1 MRNRAFLKVVLLGLL
16 TFAFVPG
23 LAGAASQGQDL
34 TGMLSSS
41 AAERA
46 VAVSGPLISVS
57 PASHDFG
64 RVNSGSGSGN
74 FDFTI
79 SNVGDATLTISSL
92 GHSGSNFTANA
103 ASLSIPAGGSTLLH
117 TSYSAVG
124 SGAQSDNVTINSNA
138 NNGSFVVL
146 LHGIANTAPVFSPA
160 LAADYSA
167 SAFVAFSL
175 TASATDA
182 EGDDIHWSIGSV
194 PSLPVGATFD
204 GNSGALNWT
213 PQASDA
219 GDYAVTITVTDG
231 LSSTPGSFTLHVTA
245 SNRPPV
251 ANAGGAYSGVTGIP
265 VVFNG
270 TASSDPDAGQT
281 LTFDWNLGDGATAT
295 GATPSHAYASAG
307 NYLVSLTVT
316 DNGSPV
322 LNNTSTTSA
331 SIVNFLPL
339 QIVQIVG
346 AAPII
351 KTSGNGW
358 QSFGL
363 ESYFRSVVDIDR
375 SSIVLSTTYPNA
387 GSVSSVALTLQRQ
400 FKIGD
405 INANVFG
412 DLDIKFRASQVKPLL
427 SNVPNGT
434 VVTMVFTARALSDGV
449 TLRGTLDLTK
459 SGSGAITSAV
469 AGNPFRP
476 ETAIRYTLRDSGPV
490 QIRIFSVNGA
500 LVRTLREE
508 AASAGS
514 YEVRWNGKDNAGRTA
529 SSGIYFVSIRQGTE
543 VSQSRI
549 VMAR

>member
-1 MRNRAFLKVVLLGLL
+1 M
-16 TFAFVPG
+16 
-23 LAGAASQGQDL
+23 
-34 TGMLSSS
+34 
-41 AAERA
+41 
-46 VAVSGPLISVS
+46 
-57 PASHDFG
+57 
-64 RVNSGSGSGN
+64 
-74 FDFTI
+74 
-79 SNVGDATLTISSL
+79 
-92 GHSGSNFTANA
+92 
-103 ASLSIPAGGSTLLH
+103 
-117 TSYSAVG
+117 
-124 SGAQSDNVTINSNA
+124 
-138 NNGSFVVL
+138 
-146 LHGIANTAPVFSPA
+146 
-160 LAADYSA
+160 
-167 SAFVAFSL
+167 
-175 TASATDA
+175 
-182 EGDDIHWSIGSV
+182 
-194 PSLPVGATFD
+194 
-204 GNSGALNWT
+204 
-213 PQASDA
+213 
-219 GDYAVTITVTDG
+219 
-231 LSSTPGSFTLHVTA
+231 
-245 SNRPPV
+245 
-251 ANAGGAYSGVTGIP
+251 
-265 VVFNG
+265 
-270 TASSDPDAGQT
+270 
-281 LTFDWNLGDGATAT
+281 
-295 GATPSHAYASAG
+295 
-307 NYLVSLTVT
+307 
-316 DNGSPV
+316 
-322 LNNTSTTSA
+322 LNNASTTSA

>member
-64 RVNSGSGSGN
+64 RVNSGSSSGN

-92 GHSGSNFTANA
+92 SHSGPNFTANA

-138 NNGSFVVL
+138 SNGSFVIL
-146 LHGIANTAPVFSPA
+146 LHGIANTAPTFSPA
-160 LAADYSA
+160 VAPSYNLN
-167 SAFVAFSL
+167 AFVAFSL

-182 EGDDIHWSIGSV
+182 EGDDIHWTIASV

-204 GNSGALNWT
+204 GNSGTLNWT

-219 GDYAVTITVTDG
+219 GDYAVTITATDG
-231 LSSTPGSFTLHVTA
+231 LASTPANTTLHVTA
-245 SNRPPV
+245 NNRPPV
-251 ANAGGAYSGVTGIP
+251 ANAGGSYSGVVGLPIN
-265 VVFNG
+265 FNG
-270 TASSDPDAGQT
+270 SASSDPDAGQT
-281 LTFDWNLGDGATAT
+281 LTFDWSFGDGATAT
-295 GATPSHAYASAG
+295 GATPSHAYSAAG
-307 NYLVSLTVT
+307 SYLVGLTVT

-322 LNNTSTTSA
+322 LNNSTTTSA
-331 SIVNFLPL
+331 QVVNFLPL
-339 QIVQIVG
+339 NVVQPT
-346 AAPII
+346 AALPII
-351 KTSGNGW
+351 KTNGNGLAK
-358 QSFGL
+358 FGL
-363 ESYFRSVVDIDR
+363 ESYYRAVTDIDPN
-375 SSIVLSTTYPNA
+375 SIVITTTYPNA
-387 GSVSSVALTLQRQ
+387 GSVDHINITGKG
-400 FKIGD
+400 FKVGD
-405 INANVFG
+405 INGNVFF
-412 DLDIKFRASQVKPLL
+412 DLDFSFRNSQIKPLL

-434 VVTMVFTARALSDGV
+434 LVTLIFTARALSDG
-449 TLRGTLDLTK
+449 TALRGSIDLTK
-459 SGSGAITSAV
+459 QGSGAVTSAV

-476 ETAIRYTLRDSGPV
+476 ETAIKYTLRDNGPV

-514 YEVRWNGKDNAGRTA
+514 YEVRWNGKDNDGRT
-529 SSGIYFVSIRQGTE
+529 SPSGIYFVSIRQGTE
-543 VSQSRI
+543 VSQTRI